1 MKSSEKAFNFLK
13 KQGYNPEWDNETSN
27 IVFVFNG
34 YTYLFV
40 NNDSMDEQGF
50 FVSQIAMPNI
60 YGVDNKNR
68 IKVLE
73 ACNNI
78 TFNTALLKA
87 AVYDEE
93 TESTVWLVFENAFGD
108 ETTFTKSFTDT
119 MELMENTYNQ
129 FYALMNE

>member
-50 FVSQIAMPNI
+50 FDL
-60 YGVDNKNR
+60 YG
-68 IKVLE
+68 
-73 ACNNI
+73 
-78 TFNTALLKA
+78 
-87 AVYDEE
+87 
-93 TESTVWLVFENAFGD
+93 
-108 ETTFTKSFTDT
+108 
-119 MELMENTYNQ
+119 
-129 FYALMNE
+129 